1 MTYPRSVPL
10 GLVPERVNE
19 LVLLNV
25 VDLWLGPD
33 TLNGLLSEG
42 PRVSL
47 GGWRVVHMI
56 EARVVGGEGVVVVS
70 TLKEVEVGKHHLRV
84 DVALEHDNVRVV
96 DQRGRRR
103 RQHRGQRHLRRR
115 RLSRAHQGVSRQRR
129 GSNNRYGNEREWYS
143 CETRHRRCGQKEA
156 RGKQRIF
163 LGATHLPFIL
173 GLTLLLI

>member
-47 GGWRVVHMI
+47 GGWRVVHII
-56 EARVVGGEGVVVVS
+56 EARVVGDEGVVVVS
-70 TLKEVEVGKHHLRV
+70 TLNEVGWGALHLRFG
-84 DVALEHDNVRVV
+84 VALEHENVRVG
-96 DQRGRRR
+96 DQRRRAR
-103 RQHRGQRHLRRR
+103 RQHR
-115 RLSRAHQGVSRQRR
+115 
-129 GSNNRYGNEREWYS
+129 
-143 CETRHRRCGQKEA
+143 C
-156 RGKQRIF
+156 
-163 LGATHLPFIL
+163 
-173 GLTLLLI
+173 